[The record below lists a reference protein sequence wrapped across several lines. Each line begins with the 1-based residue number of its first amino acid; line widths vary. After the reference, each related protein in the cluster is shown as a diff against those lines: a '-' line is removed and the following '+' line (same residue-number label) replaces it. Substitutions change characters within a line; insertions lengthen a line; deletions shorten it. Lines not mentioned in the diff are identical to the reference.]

1 MSTPVDQGEWLD
13 SWPGPL
19 IGGAMSGHSAP
30 WLGTRQ
36 DNLCPQTD
44 QVRSL
49 FIGTSKRTRILY
61 SDSSVLAGVLK
72 RFALFLILLRYMPL
86 TTGCIEL
93 YWHQNSALSMS
104 SIYNEKTL
112 KDPKH
117 KPWLIKKNQSH
128 LLLNN
133 VKFIHVNIQ
142 YKQNQLITRTI
153 NKNTVVIWYIFRF
166 LLLLFNQ
173 ILLQKTV
180 GLCSATMEGVSFLLQ
195 VCWVLEPRFIVVSYN
210 RSPYL
215 VTSYVTNGIKM

>member
-49 FIGTSKRTRILY
+49 FIETSKRTRNLY

-72 RFALFLILLRYMPL
+72 RFALFLILLRFMPL
-86 TTGCIEL
+86 TIGCIEL
-93 YWHQNSALSMS
+93 YWLIKITHYPCLV
-104 SIYNEKTL
+104 SIMEKTL

-142 YKQNQLITRTI
+142 YKQNQLINANYKQKHGCLMIYFQISSSPVTPDTAA
-153 NKNTVVIWYIFRF
+153 KNCWP
-166 LLLLFNQ
+166 LLGNYGRGLFPASGLLSPGTSVYCG
-173 ILLQKTV
+173 LLQ
-180 GLCSATMEGVSFLLQ
+180 
-195 VCWVLEPRFIVVSYN
+195 
-210 RSPYL
+210 
-215 VTSYVTNGIKM
+215 